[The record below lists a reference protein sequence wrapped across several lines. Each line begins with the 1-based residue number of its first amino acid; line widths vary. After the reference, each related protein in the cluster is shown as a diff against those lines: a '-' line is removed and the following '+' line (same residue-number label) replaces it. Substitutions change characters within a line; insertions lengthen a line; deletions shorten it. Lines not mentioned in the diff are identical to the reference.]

1 MDFKAFIKNPLASV
15 LFLCIIAISYLYI
28 NNRTVYEETIM
39 KHEIQIQELKEELH
53 ELREDYKD
61 LNDKF
66 IETIK
71 NME

>member
-1 MDFKAFIKNPLASV
+1 MDFKAFVKYPLAAV

-28 NNRTVYEETIM
+28 NNRTVYEGVIIR
-39 KHEIQIQELKEELH
+39 HEAQIKELKSELH
-53 ELREDYKD
+53 ELREDYKE
-61 LNDKF
+61 LNEKF

>member
-1 MDFKAFIKNPLASV
+1 MDFKAFIKNPLAAI

-28 NNRTVYEETIM
+28 NNRSVYESTIM
-39 KHEIQIQELKEELH
+39 KHEIQIQERKEELH

>member
-1 MDFKAFIKNPLASV
+1 MDFKAFIKNPIAAI

-28 NNRTVYEETIM
+28 NNRTVYEGVIM
-39 KHEIQIQELKEELH
+39 RHEAQIHELKEELH
-53 ELREDYKD
+53 ELREDYRE
-61 LNDKF
+61 LNEKF